1 MLGKP
6 VAPKNQRI
14 GRIEQSNIKV
24 QIYIITSKK
33 NYRQVGNFG
42 NGAV

>member
-24 QIYIITSKK
+24 QIYTTTSRENYGQDSNFRDDII
-33 NYRQVGNFG
+33 
-42 NGAV
+42 